1 MKFNPGEY
9 RRSIGGAT
17 YLKDASIPQVTPAP
31 PVESQP
37 KEEIIITPEPIKE
50 PVKSIKTTPNEQ
62 IRSKQVEEKPA
73 PRRSGRPKRKPSK
86 PSI

>member
-17 YLKDASIPQVTPAP
+17 YLRDASVPQVTPAP

-37 KEEIIITPEPIKE
+37 KEEIIKTPEPVKE
-50 PVKSIKTTPNEQ
+50 PVVAIKPTPNER
-62 IRSKQVEEKPA
+62 IRPKQVEKKPTS
-73 PRRSGRPKRKPSK
+73 RRSGPPKRKPSK
-86 PSI
+86 PSK